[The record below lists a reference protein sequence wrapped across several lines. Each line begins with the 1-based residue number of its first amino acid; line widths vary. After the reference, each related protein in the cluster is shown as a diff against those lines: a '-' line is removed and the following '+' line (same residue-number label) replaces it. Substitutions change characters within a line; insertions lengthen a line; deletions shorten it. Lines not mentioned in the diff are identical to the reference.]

1 MCVSLE
7 GLHNSKPCESAGVK
21 ILRVMTISEQMC
33 ARNAVPCMWDD
44 DSRAVPN
51 PNPWFP
57 EVSVIPSDP
66 LMFENLCSGKL
77 IVFGGLSGGLIE
89 DYLEERGA

>member
-1 MCVSLE
+1 MLSHVC
-7 GLHNSKPCESAGVK
+7 GTTIVK
-21 ILRVMTISEQMC
+21 FQ
-33 ARNAVPCMWDD
+33 A
-44 DSRAVPN
+44 N
-51 PNPWFP
+51 PNRWFP

>member
-1 MCVSLE
+1 MLSHVC
-7 GLHNSKPCESAGVK
+7 GTTIVK
-21 ILRVMTISEQMC
+21 FQETSG
-33 ARNAVPCMWDD
+33 WGW
-44 DSRAVPN
+44 PN
-51 PNPWFP
+51 PNRWFP